1 MCEDTLNYA
10 AFEYY
15 LGLTIQGVY
24 KNRYSHNLD
33 LVITIYEEEFLSRLK
48 NNKGVFNIFKNKNFN
63 IMLVGEKSINYYLYK
78 ILADISADDG
88 YKKLEKFFADKFLL
102 NP

>member
-48 NNKGVFNIFKNKNFN
+48 NNKGVFNIFKK
-63 IMLVGEKSINYYLYK
+63 K
-78 ILADISADDG
+78 ILI
-88 YKKLEKFFADKFLL
+88 LCW
-102 NP
+102 

>member
-48 NNKGVFNIFKNKNFN
+48 NNKGVFNIFKKTNLPYF
-63 IMLVGEKSINYYLYK
+63 LTTCF
-78 ILADISADDG
+78 ILFVCLFV
-88 YKKLEKFFADKFLL
+88 YFLFI
-102 NP
+102 